1 LNQPVALAVSVR
13 RAAALL
19 LKAAAAAASG
29 KLPPCIAC
37 AFTAA
42 RRRMLP
48 LTLPSAD
55 AILDLVFFDYLLPA
69 VESSQLSAV
78 GAGKLHS
85 RVRFIIA

>member
-1 LNQPVALAVSVR
+1 
-13 RAAALL
+13 
-19 LKAAAAAASG
+19 
-29 KLPPCIAC
+29 
-37 AFTAA
+37 
-42 RRRMLP
+42 MLP

-69 VESSQLSAV
+69 VESSRLSAV